1 MKKVIPFILFLFTAC
16 NTLPQLYESVEDVA
30 TNNAI
35 DISVSKEVV
44 EKEAD
49 LTIAIQLNKK
59 AE

>member
-44 EKEAD
+44 EEAD